1 MPAASVGCS
10 RHPGP
15 RSPARGAGGSAAAA
29 CRPGPRGR
37 AVGRGRRGFHAWA
50 VPICPVG
57 PLAKKAAGAVA
68 RLFAEARGQ
77 AKFALAGAGEAA
89 RIDLIAPALTSAS
102 GAILSGDDAS
112 SIGWLFAASR
122 PAVAGAG
129 GWGFGG
135 GGLPTGAAR
144 AGGGAGEAGVSC
156 VGCPDLPGR
165 PAREKGRRGG
175 GAPVR
180 GSPRTSE
187 IRAGGGR
194 GGGADRPDRA
204 SADERERRHSERR
217 R

>member
-57 PLAKKAAGAVA
+57 PRAKKAAGAVA
-68 RLFAEARGQ
+68 RRFAEARGQ

-102 GAILSGDDAS
+102 GAILSGDDDS
-112 SIGWLFAASR
+112 RIGWLFAASR
-122 PAVAGAG
+122 PAVVAAG
-129 GWGFGG
+129 GWRFGG
-135 GGLPTGAAR
+135 GDLPTGSLTLDAQA
-144 AGGGAGEAGVSC
+144 
-156 VGCPDLPGR
+156 D
-165 PAREKGRRGG
+165 
-175 GAPVR
+175 
-180 GSPRTSE
+180 GSRSEEHTSE
-187 IRAGGGR
+187 LQSLMRISYAVFCLKKKKIHTRTYKA
-194 GGGADRPDRA
+194 AVQ
-204 SADERERRHSERR
+204 
-217 R
+217 